1 MVGEPDLRLVQWR
14 YAFSSLIMRFAG
26 IIVLITAVSL
36 GTFTLYRSRQIAN
49 ETSAVTNLKTLANA
63 EFVLLNED
71 GFYGTVNELIQSRF
85 LEPRFASPISGYE
98 FSVVPSQF
106 NFLATASRTSRFN
119 GRYEYFVTGD
129 GFVRYSKNAELAPLG
144 RAGLPVE

>member
-1 MVGEPDLRLVQWR
+1 
-14 YAFSSLIMRFAG
+14 MRFVG
-26 IIVLITAVSL
+26 ILLLVAAVSV
-36 GTFTLYRSRQIAN
+36 GVFAFHRSRQIAN
-49 ETSAVTNLKTLANA
+49 EASAVTNLKTLADT

-71 GFYGTVNELIQSRF
+71 GFYGTVDELIQSRF
-85 LEPRFASPISGYE
+85 LDSKFASPVSGYTY
-98 FSVVPSQF
+98 SVVPSQF

-129 GFVRYSKNAELAPLG
+129 GIVRYSKNTELAPAG